1 MKPPSPAELRAM
13 LAEQEGQGVLAAK
26 HALSISLPGNKDIKI
41 KLAARPLSGI
51 EAHKE
56 KLVGAAIAAGLLF
69 VLWKVRS

>member
-1 MKPPSPAELRAM
+1 M